1 MNFYSILLSAKY
13 WLKEWGWGM
22 VAAFSSYALLLSAQ
36 PPYHTPESAYV
47 FLLPSLIWF
56 SFKPK
61 ISKVLVCYTLAGFVY
76 YICLIGWIRHIT
88 FGGMLMASLLLSLYT
103 IPWFLTAKYFLFLGV
118 SRSFGKR
125 CLYLLFLPCLWVT
138 IEWLRSQFTLGF
150 PWCPLSITQWERPM
164 ILQSSAWVGAW
175 GVSFFL
181 VFFNLC
187 IGSYVHHLLVRR
199 RDAQAPS
206 FFNVCPD
213 FYLGI
218 GLFCLMVTPFLL
230 EMYRVDPKEEIS
242 KVRVGVCQPYLQDKW
257 VQGNASLH
265 KDKLSG
271 QTKLLSSMSP
281 DFVVWPEASTPYA
294 LNLDSNW
301 VKELVEETNTTL
313 LLGAVV
319 KEDFYSYNTVAK
331 VSPKHGIDPL
341 WYAKRKL
348 VPFGEYIPFPFNF
361 FSALTRFVGP
371 VGNFTSGDT
380 FCPIS
385 LSLPNGKNLK
395 IGPLICYE
403 DIFPSLARDAAISET
418 DLLFVTTN
426 DAWFGEEGCAEQH
439 AAHSVLR
446 AVETGLPVLRCGNA
460 GWSGWIDHLG
470 RKRDVLRDEHGS
482 IYFEGAGVIELQIQR
497 RAVTFYSSTGDF
509 FPIACLVCF
518 IFLIL
523 VISWKRKLP
532 SEV

>member
-1 MNFYSILLSAKY
+1 MNFYSLLLSIKY
-13 WLKEWGWGM
+13 WLKEWGWGLA
-22 VAAFSSYALLLSAQ
+22 VAFSSYALLLAAQ
-36 PPYHTPESAYV
+36 PPNDTPEAAYV
-47 FLLPSLIWF
+47 YLIPSLIWF
-56 SFKPK
+56 FCKPK
-61 ISKVLVCYTLAGFVY
+61 MSRVFYCYLIAGFVY
-76 YICLIGWIRHIT
+76 HVFLIGWIRHIT

-103 IPWFLTAKYFLFLGV
+103 IPWFLAARYFMSLGL

-125 CLYLLFLPCLWVT
+125 CLYLLLLPCLWVT
-138 IEWLRSQFTLGF
+138 IEWFRSQFTLGF

-187 IGSYVHHLLVRR
+187 IGSYIHHLLVRR
-199 RDAQAPS
+199 REAQTH
-206 FFNVCPD
+206 FFFTICPD

-218 GLFCLMVTPFLL
+218 GLFCLMVSPFLL
-230 EMYRVDPKEEIS
+230 NIYGGNQKEEIL
-242 KVRVGVCQPYLQDKW
+242 KVRVGICQPYLQDKW
-257 VQGNASLH
+257 VSGNASLH
-265 KDKLSG
+265 KDKLCG

-281 DFVVWPEASTPYA
+281 DFIVWPEASTPYA
-294 LNLDSNW
+294 LNIDSKW
-301 VKELVEETNTTL
+301 VEELVDETNTTL
-313 LLGAVV
+313 LLGAVM

-331 VSPKHGIDPL
+331 VSPRQGIDPL

-361 FSALTRFVGP
+361 LSTLTRFVGP

-380 FCPIS
+380 FSPIS
-385 LSLPNGKNLK
+385 LSLPDGKKLTV
-395 IGPLICYE
+395 GPLICYE
-403 DIFPSLARDAAISET
+403 DIFPSLARDAAIWET

-446 AVETGLPVLRCGNA
+446 AIETGLPVLRCGNA

-470 RKRDVLRDEHGS
+470 RKRDVLKDENGS
-482 IYFEGAGVIELQIQR
+482 IYFEGAGVIELQSQK
-497 RAVTFYSSTGDF
+497 RAVTYYSLRGDF
-509 FPIACLVCF
+509 FPVACLICS
-518 IFLIL
+518 IFLTL
-523 VISWKRKLP
+523 AISFKRKILQ
-532 SEV
+532 